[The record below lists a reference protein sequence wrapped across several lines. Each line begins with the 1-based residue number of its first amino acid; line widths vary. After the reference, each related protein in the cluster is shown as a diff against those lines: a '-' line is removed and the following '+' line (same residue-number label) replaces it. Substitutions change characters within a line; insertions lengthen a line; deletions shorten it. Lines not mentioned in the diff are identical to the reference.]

1 MAEEETEEVITTTA
15 VFRTEDGAVVV
26 DAGVADEAEVAI
38 AARNAAETL
47 PALYL
52 DTAAGA
58 TIPNVEGTTVEEAEE
73 IIPAMNAL
81 MESARRPTLCLE
93 RR

>member
-1 MAEEETEEVITTTA
+1 MAEEDIETTTTIA
-15 VFRTEDGAVVV
+15 DGAVVV
-26 DAGVADEAEVAI
+26 DVAGVAAI